1 MEKSLDK
8 TNKKRRNHI
17 DHLDHM
23 IPFLFAN
30 GCARAWLT
38 LLFTGT
44 SNPFT
49 ITELAIDPHLVFDII
64 YAICGALIAF
74 NARKI
79 RLLQSKHWAK
89 FLACAGMLLA
99 SICYITIPIIPE
111 ARTAI
116 SIITL
121 LAAIAGG
128 IGFTLKGLLFAEA
141 LAPLSLARI
150 AFYAASARFIAVPIT
165 FLCTG
170 LEGIRLNLILLAL
183 PVVSVACVVYA
194 FNQLPAEDKIEP
206 AVPKFSFPWKPLALY
221 AIYEF
226 VYGLR
231 LATLPAG
238 AGTHST
244 LSTALVMG
252 AFAIL
257 VYFFSDRFS
266 ISALYRSPLVLMV
279 CGFLFIPI
287 EGLLGATISGYLIS
301 MSITL
306 ISLLVSLLFYDLSKR
321 LGLAII
327 ALAGYTRVVPLFSNL
342 GSACASWI
350 DSALADSAMQSTIIS
365 AMAVMLIL
373 VATLMLLSEKE
384 LASRWGIR
392 IFESTNLVDTSAKA
406 ERLADR
412 CNALSTQG
420 RLSPREDEI
429 LRLLAQGKSNTTI
442 EKELFIA
449 SGTLKAHIQHIYV
462 KLGIHSRKE
471 LAALV
476 SVGEGG
482 EGSESDKDGENTE
495 K

>member
-1 MEKSLDK
+1 MENSRNK
-8 TNKKRRNHI
+8 THTQRAHRI
-17 DHLDHM
+17 DHLDRM
-23 IPFLFAN
+23 IPYLFAT

-38 LLFTGT
+38 LLFAGA
-44 SNPFT
+44 SSPFAV
-49 ITELAIDPHLVFDII
+49 IDLVIDPHLVFDIA
-64 YAICGALIAF
+64 YAACGALVAF

-79 RLLQSKHWAK
+79 RLLQSRHWAK
-89 FLACAGMLLA
+89 HLAFFGMLLA
-99 SICYITIPIIPE
+99 SLCYIIVPLMPQATF
-111 ARTAI
+111 
-116 SIITL
+116 TL
-121 LAAIAGG
+121 SALASLAAFSGG
-128 IGFTLKGLLFAEA
+128 VGFGLMGLLFSEA
-141 LAPLSLARI
+141 IVPLSLARI
-150 AFYAASARFIAVPIT
+150 ALYVASARFIAVPIT
-165 FLCTG
+165 FICSG
-170 LEGIRLNLILLAL
+170 LEGTRLSFALLIL
-183 PVVSVACVVYA
+183 PTISVACSIYA

-350 DSALADSAMQSTIIS
+350 DGALADGAMQSTIIS

-429 LRLLAQGKSNTTI
+429 LCLLAQGKSNTTI

-482 EGSESDKDGENTE
+482 ENTE

>member
-1 MEKSLDK
+1 MGNSTENTS
-8 TNKKRRNHI
+8 KRKQHRI
-17 DHLDHM
+17 DHLDRM
-23 IPFLFAN
+23 IPYLFAS
-30 GCARAWLT
+30 GCSRAWLT
-38 LLFTGT
+38 LLFAGAT
-44 SNPFT
+44 SPFAL
-49 ITELAIDPHLVFDII
+49 IDVAIDPHLIFDIA
-64 YAICGALIAF
+64 YAACGALVAF

-79 RLLQSKHWAK
+79 RLLQSHSWAK
-89 FLACAGMLLA
+89 FLAYFGMLFASVCYVFIRVTPQVSGALSVLA
-99 SICYITIPIIPE
+99 VC
-111 ARTAI
+111 
-116 SIITL
+116 
-121 LAAIAGG
+121 AAIAGG
-128 IGFTLKGLLFAEA
+128 IGFTLKGLLLVEA
-141 LAPLSLARI
+141 FAPLSLARI
-150 AFYAASARFIAVPIT
+150 ALYIACGRFIAVPIT

-170 LEGIRLNLILLAL
+170 LEGVRLDIVLLIL
-183 PVVSVACVVYA
+183 PIISVACAIYA
-194 FNQLPAEDKIEP
+194 FKQLPESEQVIP
-206 AVPKFSFPWKPLALY
+206 AVPQFSFPWKPLALY

-252 AFAIL
+252 AFALL

-287 EGLLGATISGYLIS
+287 EGLLGTTVSGYLIS

-306 ISLLVSLLFYDLSKR
+306 ISLLVGLLFYDLSKR
-321 LGLAII
+321 LGIAII
-327 ALAGYTRVVPLFSNL
+327 ALMGYMRVVPLFSNL
-342 GSACASWI
+342 GSGCATLI
-350 DSALADSAMQSTIIS
+350 DTIFPDSATHSLIIS
-365 AMAVMLIL
+365 AVAVMLIL

-392 IFESTNLVDTSAKA
+392 IFERTNLADMSMEA

-412 CNALSTQG
+412 CNALSTQAK
-420 RLSPREDEI
+420 LSPREDEI
-429 LRLLAQGKSNTTI
+429 FRLLAQGKSNAAI

-476 SVGEGG
+476 AVGE
-482 EGSESDKDGENTE
+482 EVDSF
-495 K
+495 

>member
-1 MEKSLDK
+1 MKKS
-8 TNKKRRNHI
+8 TESINKRKHHRI
-17 DHLDHM
+17 DHLDRM
-23 IPFLFAN
+23 IPYLFAN
-30 GCARAWLT
+30 GCSRTWLT

-44 SNPFT
+44 LNPFAA
-49 ITELAIDPHLVFDII
+49 TELAIDPHLVFDIM
-64 YAICGALIAF
+64 YAICGALIAC

-79 RLLQSKHWAK
+79 RLLQGKRWAK
-89 FLACAGMLLA
+89 FLACAGMLFA
-99 SICYITIPIIPE
+99 SLCYMFIPLIPQ
-111 ARTAI
+111 AKTVI
-116 SIITL
+116 SILTL

-128 IGFTLKGLLFAEA
+128 IGFTIKGLLFAEA

-150 AFYAASARFIAVPIT
+150 ALYAASARFIAVPLT

-170 LEGIRLNLILLAL
+170 LEGLRLNMVLLMLPIL
-183 PVVSVACVVYA
+183 SVACVLYA
-194 FNQLPAEDKIEP
+194 YRQLPENDKVEP
-206 AVPKFSFPWKPLALY
+206 AVPKFSFPWKPLVLY

-231 LATLPAG
+231 LTTLPAG

-287 EGLLGATISGYLIS
+287 EGLLGTTISGYLIS

-306 ISLLVSLLFYDLSKR
+306 ISLLVSLLFFDLSKR
-321 LGLAII
+321 LGIAII
-327 ALAGYTRVVPLFSNL
+327 ALVGYARVVPLFSNL
-342 GSACASWI
+342 GSGCATLI
-350 DSALADSAMQSTIIS
+350 DTIFPDSATHSLIIS
-365 AMAVMLIL
+365 TVAVMLIL

-392 IFESTNLVDTSAKA
+392 IFERTNLADMSMEA

-412 CNALSTQG
+412 CNALSTQAK
-420 RLSPREDEI
+420 LSPREDEI
-429 LRLLAQGKSNTTI
+429 FRLLAQGKSNATI

-476 SVGEGG
+476 AVGE
-482 EGSESDKDGENTE
+482 EVDSF
-495 K
+495 